1 MGFRRPELLKGME
14 VEGRADLTGGTHAP
28 LLTVA
33 ILFRSKTEFKMLS
46 TLAGEGVCDISKVF
60 FRECWSLY
68 FNYLLYFS
76 TTLPHT
82 KRGLISVTV
91 NYV

>member
-33 ILFRSKTEFKMLS
+33 ILFRSKTEFKML
-46 TLAGEGVCDISKVF
+46 
-60 FRECWSLY
+60 
-68 FNYLLYFS
+68 
-76 TTLPHT
+76 
-82 KRGLISVTV
+82 
-91 NYV
+91 